1 MGEKYKSLWCKII
14 ILFTLLLQL
23 FEPKIYNIGI
33 DISIIFLA
41 MIVYLRRDN
50 FLLSLLDGIIVG
62 IFGAELKLI
71 NTISGPIDEAIIL
84 FSYKIAIII
93 LLYLLLK
100 FFNKI
105 KLDKVIKNGAILFII
120 TFLSCMTFL
129 IISKVIGFKMDLIRL
144 TMIIVLP
151 ISIVNSLLVIIV
163 PMIVNYIIKRGG
175 DKNG

>member
-1 MGEKYKSLWCKII
+1 MSEKYKSLWCKII
-14 ILFTLLLQL
+14 ILLTLLLQL
-23 FEPKIYNIGI
+23 FEPKIYNVSI

-71 NTISGPIDEAIIL
+71 NTISSPINEAIIL

-105 KLDKVIKNGAILFII
+105 KLDKIIKNGVVLFIT

-129 IISKVIGFKMDLIRL
+129 IISRVIGFEMDLIRL
-144 TMIIVLP
+144 TIIIVLP
-151 ISIVNSLLVIIV
+151 VSIVNSLLIIIV
-163 PMIVNYIIKRGG
+163 PMIINYIIKRGG

>member
-1 MGEKYKSLWCKII
+1 MSEKYKSLWCKII

-71 NTISGPIDEAIIL
+71 NTISRPIDEAIIL

-105 KLDKVIKNGAILFII
+105 KLDKVIKNGAILFIT
-120 TFLSCMTFL
+120 TFLSCMAFL

>member
-1 MGEKYKSLWCKII
+1 MSEKYKSLWCKII

-50 FLLSLLDGIIVG
+50 FLLSLSDGIIVG

-71 NTISGPIDEAIIL
+71 NTISRPIDEAIIL

-105 KLDKVIKNGAILFII
+105 KLDKIIKNGAILFIT
-120 TFLSCMTFL
+120 TFLSCMAFL